1 MGSIQRRKRDGG
13 IAWDARWRDPEGQ
26 QRKRTFARRVD
37 AERFLVTVSA
47 DIVRGDYVDP
57 NDPTTLREYAEEW
70 REAQLHRPTTRAHV
84 ETNLRRHVYPHFGH
98 RRLATIRP
106 SEIQKWVTTLSRT
119 RAPATVQVIHGIVA
133 AIFKAARR
141 DRLVTSSPCDGT
153 RLPKR
158 EPVEV
163 VPLTTETVHA
173 LADAV
178 PERYRA
184 LVVLGAGTG
193 MRQGECLGLITDEL
207 DLAAATLR
215 VARQLILLPRQE
227 PFFGPPKTPASHR
240 TVPLPEVV
248 VDALRTHLER
258 FPVLHPDGLVFTDD
272 DGRGIR
278 RTTFSYEV
286 WRPAVAAAGA
296 RRGTG
301 FHDLRHYYASLLIRH
316 GESVKTVQRRLGH
329 ATAAETLDTYAHLW
343 PDSEDR
349 TRAAIDAVLRPPR
362 TPQRTAPRPA
372 TTPRPT
378 ARPHR
383 SRGGPTLE

>member
-1 MGSIQRRKRDGG
+1 MGSIHRRKRDGG

-26 QRKRTFARRVD
+26 QRKRTFTRRVD

-47 DIVRGDYVDP
+47 DIVRGDYVDL
-57 NDPTTLREYAEEW
+57 NDPTTLREYAEDW

-84 ETNLRRHVYPHFGH
+84 ETNLRRHVYPYFGD
-98 RRLATIRP
+98 RRLSTIRP

-158 EPVEV
+158 QPVEV

-193 MRQGECLGLITDEL
+193 MRQGECLGLVTDEL
-207 DLAAATLR
+207 DLDAATLR

-258 FPVLHPDGLVFTDD
+258 FPVRHRDGLVFTDD
-272 DGRGIR
+272 D
-278 RTTFSYEV
+278 
-286 WRPAVAAAGA
+286 AGA
-296 RRGTG
+296 SAAPPSPTRSGDWPSRPPARG
-301 FHDLRHYYASLLIRH
+301 
-316 GESVKTVQRRLGH
+316 
-329 ATAAETLDTYAHLW
+329 AA
-343 PDSEDR
+343 PDSTTSATT
-349 TRAAIDAVLRPPR
+349 TRRCSSGTASRSRPCSAASGTPPPR
-362 TPQRTAPRPA
+362 RRSTPTPTSGRTPRTAPAPRSTPSSARRRRP
-372 TTPRPT
+372 
-378 ARPHR
+378 
-383 SRGGPTLE
+383 S